1 MTSFSLDGYRCS
13 SLEVG
18 SFDMDATTL
27 FAGAPTDELDEA
39 LDRHGFDSGRIVFQV
54 RALLV
59 DTGANRVLIDPAG
72 TWDDPQRL
80 EAVLEQAAIDP
91 TSIDSVVVSHGHA
104 DHYWGGIRSDGGPL
118 FTNASYFI
126 QRQEWQHWLSGDN
139 PEPDHAQTF
148 RETLLPIES
157 SFRFLDGESEIVP
170 GIRALPTPG
179 HSPGHMAVGVGERA
193 LYTGDALLSPLNVE
207 RPGWAAS
214 FDVWQEQV
222 LTSRIELLRR
232 VAGDGSLVL
241 TCHFP
246 DSGAG
251 RVVAA
256 GDGWRWQPEELA

>member
-18 SFDMDATTL
+18 SFDTDAATL
-27 FAGAPTDELDEA
+27 FAGAPADQLSEA
-39 LDRHGFDSGRIVFQV
+39 LERHGLEPGRIVFQV

-80 EAVLEQAAIDP
+80 EAVLERAAIDP
-91 TSIDSVVVSHGHA
+91 ASIDSVVVSHGHA

-126 QRQEWQHWLSGDN
+126 QRQEWQHWLSSDN

-148 RETLLPIES
+148 REKLLPIES
-157 SFRFLDGESEIVP
+157 SFQFLDGENEIVP
-170 GIRALPTPG
+170 GIRAL
-179 HSPGHMAVGVGERA
+179 
-193 LYTGDALLSPLNVE
+193 LSPLNVE
-207 RPGWAAS
+207 QPGWAAS

-222 LTSRIELLRR
+222 VASRFELLRR

-251 RVVAA
+251 RVIAA